1 MSDTVVFAGNG
12 RKEVHQIK
20 AFVGAMVVV
29 VYVVVVVV
37 VVLDDEK
44 ERKSF

>member
-12 RKEVHQIK
+12 RKEYHRIE
-20 AFVGAMVVV
+20 AFANAMVVV